1 MQDKLVKIFKNTNY
15 KPFPNTIEANLANQ
29 FSEYALENIILEM
42 IKQGTLVLPVNIG
55 DELWDIYRNKPRKWE
70 VVYLG
75 YNGKEWHINIL
86 WWKDKDNF
94 KTMQVTYPFIWDKWY
109 FSKEEA
115 EQALKD
121 GIGNA

>member
-1 MQDKLVKIFKNTNY
+1 MQDKLIKIFKNTEY
-15 KPFPNTIEANLANQ
+15 EPYPNTIKAKFVDQ
-29 FSEYALENIILEM
+29 FTDFALVQIMNSFT
-42 IKQGTLVLPVNIG
+42 KQGVLVPPVNIG

-94 KTMQVTYPFIWDKWY
+94 KNMQVTYPFIWNNWY

-121 GIGNA
+121 GIDNA